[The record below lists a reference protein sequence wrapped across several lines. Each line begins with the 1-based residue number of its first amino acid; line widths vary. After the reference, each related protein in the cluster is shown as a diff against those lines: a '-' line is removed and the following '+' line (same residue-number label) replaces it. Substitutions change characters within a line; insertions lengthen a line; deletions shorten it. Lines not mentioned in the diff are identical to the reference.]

1 MRAQPSLFDSS
12 RMTLRDAIDLTL
24 MSMQI
29 YAEKYRHWSIS
40 FSGGKDSTATLAI
53 VLHLIES
60 GQIATPESLTVLY
73 ADTGLELL
81 PLHHTALQILA
92 EVERRGHRVIIVR
105 PELDKRFFVYM
116 FGRGVPPPSNVFR
129 WCTGALK
136 IKPMM
141 NALRQ
146 LRITTGEKFLSLIG
160 VRLGESAAR
169 DQRIAISCGKDA
181 ECGQGYYQE
190 TTPANVADVLA
201 PIVHWR
207 TCHVW
212 DLLQGFGPSHG
223 LPTEQIASI
232 YGLGTEL
239 EEINSRTGCTACNL
253 ASRDVALDRILQL
266 PKWRYLAP
274 LKRLKP
280 LYAEL
285 KLPYRRLRKTEA
297 EYTANG
303 KLVSNLHRLGP
314 MTMETRRWGL
324 DQVLALQVEINR
336 IAQIDGRPEISLIDD
351 EELARINELID
362 ADTWPDKWSGMED
375 TGDIL
380 HDQIVSAGVIQP
392 LLSEVSDEK

>member
-1 MRAQPSLFDSS
+1 MRTQPTLFENS
-12 RMTLRDAIDLTL
+12 RMTLRDAIDLTV
-24 MSMQI
+24 MSMQL

-40 FSGGKDSTATLAI
+40 YSGGKDSSATLAI
-53 VLHLIES
+53 VLHLLES
-60 GQIATPESLTVLY
+60 GLINKPDSLTVLY

-81 PLHHTALQILA
+81 PLHHTAIQILT
-92 EVERRGHRVIIVR
+92 EVEKRGYRTAIVR

-141 NALRQ
+141 DALQKIRVQ
-146 LRITTGEKFLSLIG
+146 TGEKFLSLIG

-169 DQRIAISCGKDA
+169 DQRIAIACGKDA

-212 DLLQGFGPSHG
+212 DLLQGFGPPHG

-239 EEINSRTGCTACNL
+239 EEISSRTGCTACNL
-253 ASRDVALDRILQL
+253 ASRDIALDRILHL
-266 PKWRYLAP
+266 PDWRYLAP

-285 KLPYRRLRKTEA
+285 RQPYRRLRKTKA
-297 EYTANG
+297 EYNAAGN
-303 KLVSNLHRLGP
+303 LVSNLHRLGP

-324 DQVLALQVEINR
+324 SQVLKIQDEINKAANG
-336 IAQIDGRPEISLIDD
+336 INRPEITLVDT
-351 EELARINELID
+351 EELARINELIE
-362 ADTWPDKWSGMED
+362 ANTWPDKWSGDEE

-380 HDQIVSAGVIQP
+380 HNQIVAEGVVQP
-392 LLSEVSDEK
+392 LIISGD